1 MSLDSQNQ
9 DSGDATFR
17 GKVRQKKTVTKNIGV
32 STSRALLNVR
42 RRKKMKLKPPEHG
55 ITLGVKKVTCTVFD
69 GVKEDGS
76 KALLMAFYKLRL
88 PYEGD
93 NIQEDTEYENRD
105 PLFGIQF
112 LTKKSIEVFQ
122 TWVDRLKEKSG
133 ELPE

>member
-1 MSLDSQNQ
+1 
-9 DSGDATFR
+9 
-17 GKVRQKKTVTKNIGV
+17 
-32 STSRALLNVR
+32 
-42 RRKKMKLKPPEHG
+42 MKLKPPEHG